1 MRARERERDSEMMKA
16 SCFVFSRRLSRYMEN
31 DSRQHMASGCQRN
44 EFGFGP
50 YKAEHIHID
59 CVKSLSRQISR
70 VRVSNSSS
78 ALTSRKVTTQLP
90 SLHSFEMS
98 GDSLTD
104 ETGLA
109 MAEALQ
115 SNAYRSRGHWAQ
127 VGEDASDAREE
138 DGVEEAGGEKCL
150 KSLIHFCRS
159 GERVV
164 RPV

>member
-1 MRARERERDSEMMKA
+1 M
-16 SCFVFSRRLSRYMEN
+16 
-31 DSRQHMASGCQRN
+31 
-44 EFGFGP
+44 
-50 YKAEHIHID
+50 
-59 CVKSLSRQISR
+59 
-70 VRVSNSSS
+70 
-78 ALTSRKVTTQLP
+78 T
-90 SLHSFEMS
+90 

-109 MAEALQ
+109 MAE
-115 SNAYRSRGHWAQ
+115 AYRSRGHWAQ